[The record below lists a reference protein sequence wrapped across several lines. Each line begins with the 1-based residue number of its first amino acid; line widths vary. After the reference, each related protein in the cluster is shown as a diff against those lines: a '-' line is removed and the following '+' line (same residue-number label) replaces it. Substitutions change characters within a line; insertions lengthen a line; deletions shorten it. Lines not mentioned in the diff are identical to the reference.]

1 MARDII
7 LSIVTEV
14 TPSTG
19 DGPAGF
25 GGWVFLLSRL
35 LLVWQPL
42 NLAVAAV
49 TALNAL
55 ALRGWPLGALLLLR
69 VSVTGFGMA
78 AALALQNLRPG
89 AVTMAKAAVAASA
102 LTDLLVYSTPYFPNN
117 RPPGDTVL
125 YAGASL
131 AIHLIWLAYLFRSVR
146 VRNTFF

>member
-1 MARDII
+1 MNDV
-7 LSIVTEV
+7 S
-14 TPSTG
+14 PSTG
-19 DGPAGF
+19 AGPVGF
-25 GGWVFLLSRL
+25 GGWVLLLSRL

-49 TALNAL
+49 SALNAL

-69 VSVTGFGMA
+69 VLVTGFGMA
-78 AALALQNLRPG
+78 AALALQHVRPR

-102 LTDLLVYSTPYFPNN
+102 LTDVLVYSTPLFPNN

-131 AIHLIWLAYLFRSVR
+131 AIHLVWLAYLFRSIR
-146 VRNTFF
+146 VRNTFL